1 MISMPPSQ
9 VMVVKEEG
17 AGVTVVG
24 TVVAIIVFGGNE
36 ATSVVVWA
44 FIVVVV
50 EVLVAVKCEVVF
62 TVDVIVEVEVMS
74 KNVIHSFNYF

>member
-24 TVVAIIVFGGNE
+24 TVVAIAVSGDNK
-36 ATSVVVWA
+36 ATFVVVRA
-44 FIVVVV
+44 LVVVV
-50 EVLVAVKCEVVF
+50 GEVLVVVKCEVVF
-62 TVDVIVEVEVMS
+62 NVDVIVEVEVMS
-74 KNVIHSFNYF
+74 NNVIH